1 MHKLV
6 LTQNLQQTDPVTLGV
21 DPSIF
26 KLLVGVRILP
36 RSACNHCTQCPELGW
51 SLFKFTHCPHSC
63 AGHCLNSFP
72 AYTAGQITVQIHLMP
87 TQLCW
92 SLFKFTHCPH
102 SWAGHCSNSLTA
114 HTAGLVTVQIHSLPT
129 QLRWSLFKFTHRPH
143 TPTETPLSPVA
154 GAVALG
160 AVPRQVA
167 HATAVV
173 ALAVIHT
180 AVSVRAVTRQ
190 VASLSAAEARTRADL
205 GAITL
210 NVASH
215 VAVVASS

>member
-1 MHKLV
+1 M
-6 LTQNLQQTDPVTLGV
+6 

-36 RSACNHCTQCPELGW
+36 RSACNYCTQCPE
-51 SLFKFTHCPHSC
+51 PV
-63 AGHCLNSFP
+63 
-72 AYTAGQITVQIHLMP
+72 TVQIHSLP

-92 SLFKFTHCPH
+92 SLFKFTHCP
-102 SWAGHCSNSLTA
+102 
-114 HTAGLVTVQIHSLPT
+114 
-129 QLRWSLFKFTHRPH
+129 R
-143 TPTETPLSPVA
+143 TPTETLLSPVA

-180 AVSVRAVTRQ
+180 AVGVRAVARQ
-190 VASLSAAEARTRADL
+190 VASLSTAEARTRADL
-205 GAITL
+205 RAIAL